1 MSLTAFIAAWAL
13 HLIAAASPGPAVL
26 MTARIGVTEGFRAGV
41 LVAIGVGLGAVCWAL
56 AALFGLAVLFKL
68 APALFWAFKIMG
80 GLFLCWIAIQM
91 WMHAKDPLLAEA
103 GDGPVR
109 SAWGAFRLGLFT
121 NLANPKPAVFFG
133 AVFVGTVPPDAT
145 IPSLVALLCV
155 VFLNELI
162 CNCLVAR
169 AFSFE
174 GPRRTYLRLKT
185 GIDRTFG
192 GILALLGVKIAAT

>member
-1 MSLTAFIAAWAL
+1 MTLAAFIAAWAL

-68 APALFWAFKIMG
+68 MPALFWAFKIIG
-80 GLFLCWIAIQM
+80 GLFLCWIAFQM
-91 WMHAKDPLLAEA
+91 WRHAKEPMATDA
-103 GDGPVR
+103 GDVPER
-109 SAWGAFRLGLFT
+109 SGWGAFRLGLFT

-145 IPSLVALLCV
+145 IISLAALLFV
-155 VFLNELI
+155 VFLNELV
-162 CNCLVAR
+162 CNVLVAR

-174 GPRRTYLRLKT
+174 RPRRAYIRLKT
-185 GIDRTFG
+185 AIDRTFG